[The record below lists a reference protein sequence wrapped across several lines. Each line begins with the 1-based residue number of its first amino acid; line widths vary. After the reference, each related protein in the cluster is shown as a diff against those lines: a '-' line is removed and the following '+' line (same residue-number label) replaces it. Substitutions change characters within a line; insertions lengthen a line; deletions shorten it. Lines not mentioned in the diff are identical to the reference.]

1 MYAIET
7 EALVSLVDDCI
18 RLTFTCFF
26 SWKRIWNHVTGTTL
40 AHLHYSCHLC
50 GTNTQTNVWGIQ
62 ADDILEKLNHDNVL
76 DAVKG
81 LNHITGTILLSWWPC
96 MWGNSHTAVW
106 WQLYKMSCFFF
117 FLLNGYSQSIL
128 GFTVSNWHLN
138 IVFFFFSIWWW
149 GILSDHGTTSLSS
162 G

>member
-1 MYAIET
+1 MHVISITMLHYHIDGCHWDWST
-7 EALVSLVDDCI
+7 CFIGGWLY

-50 GTNTQTNVWGIQ
+50 RTNTQTNVWGIQ

-96 MWGNSHTAVW
+96 MWGHSHTAVG
-106 WQLYKMSCFFF
+106 WQLYKMS
-117 FLLNGYSQSIL
+117 
-128 GFTVSNWHLN
+128 W
-138 IVFFFFSIWWW
+138 VFFFTEWLLSVYPGFHSIK
-149 GILSDHGTTSLSS
+149 TC
-162 G
+162 